1 MLALLYVVYAYWVEY
16 SDFGKAHY
24 DVLSNTRLPLMLL
37 ITAFLYFD
45 ESVPSTDCIVNQTA
59 IQRLS
64 AADGACLSLKE

>member
-37 ITAFLYFD
+37 ITAFLYFAF
-45 ESVPSTDCIVNQTA
+45 SVFQ
-59 IQRLS
+59 QRMVLVF
-64 AADGACLSLKE
+64 L